1 MTSYCHDNTI
11 PLEVLLSKKKKKKKG
26 RKMASSAEIV
36 DLKYEALD
44 LTIRA
49 FERYRSLY
57 IYAIAHKYFK
67 IQFFIASYFAICIQS
82 Q

>member
-11 PLEVLLSKKKKKKKG
+11 PLEVLLSKKKKKG